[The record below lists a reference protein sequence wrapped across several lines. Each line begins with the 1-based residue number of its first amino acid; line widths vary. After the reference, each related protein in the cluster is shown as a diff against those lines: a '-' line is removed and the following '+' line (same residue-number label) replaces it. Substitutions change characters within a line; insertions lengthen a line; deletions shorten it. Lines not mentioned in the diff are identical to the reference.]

1 MLFLY
6 VVSLSICEP
15 EDEDDVDEG
24 ADEDE
29 NIAMMMMM
37 MMIMVMTMMTSI
49 RRGHRPRRLGGY
61 LKYPPPNPLPVMQVV
76 GTMRFCVHFPPPPPP
91 PARLRLILPHLSA
104 FVFWT
109 PSLFDV
115 FWRFLGLQAQSWRQS
130 TQRPNYSPNDTPARN
145 FAWQRQ
151 SAAV

>member
-29 NIAMMMMM
+29 NIVMMMMM
-37 MMIMVMTMMTSI
+37 TIMVMTMMTSI
-49 RRGHRPRRLGGY
+49 RRGHRPRHLGGY
-61 LKYPPPNPLPVMQVV
+61 LKYPPPNPPACDASGWNHAFLRPFS
-76 GTMRFCVHFPPPPPP
+76 TPP

-115 FWRFLGLQAQSWRQS
+115 F
-130 TQRPNYSPNDTPARN
+130 
-145 FAWQRQ
+145 
-151 SAAV
+151 